1 MAPWWKLTFVPSVL
15 PFPHEVSDLL
25 DDIGFELIELGAVS
39 TSIESP
45 PDISC
50 FMKCSE
56 RDRDAFLAAVP
67 SERIRLLECVEVT
80 EENWS
85 EGCPEVWTP
94 MQAGQIE
101 IVPVSS
107 AHDPRPYSRSAIQ
120 IIPGQGFGTGHH
132 ATTRMI
138 LEEMSDLAL
147 SADPLPHRILD
158 VGTGS
163 GILAIAAA
171 RLFKGHVDANDID
184 EDALRN
190 ASDNVALNDA
200 SAWVSLSLEPLAS
213 FVGPYNLILANVY
226 GEVLVSLQ
234 SEITRLSAPGTIAFL
249 SGVTEIVKDPV
260 IAAYTEG
267 NDWTLERER
276 SDGDWMCLCLKRE

>member
-1 MAPWWKLTFVPSVL
+1 MAPWWKLTFIPTVL
-15 PFPHEVSDLL
+15 PHPHEVSDLL
-25 DDIGFELIELGAVS
+25 DDLGCELIELGALS

-50 FMKCSE
+50 FMKCTESE
-56 RDRDAFLAAVP
+56 RDDFLASVP
-67 SERIRLLECVEVT
+67 TDRLRLLQCAEVT

-85 EGCPEVWTP
+85 EGCPEVWAP
-94 MQAGQIE
+94 IQAGQIE

-107 AHDPRPYSRSAIQ
+107 EHDPRPYSSSAIR

-147 SADPLPHRILD
+147 SADALPSKILD

-184 EDALRN
+184 DDALRN
-190 ASDNVALNDA
+190 ASDNIALNGVG
-200 SAWVSLSLEPLAS
+200 SWVSLSLEPVSS
-213 FVGPYNLILANVY
+213 FGGPYNLILANVY
-226 GEVLVSLQ
+226 GEVLVSL
-234 SEITRLSAPGTIAFL
+234 EHELTRLSAPGTIAFL
-249 SGVTEIVKDPV
+249 SGVTETVKDPV
-260 IAAYTEG
+260 IAAYTKG
-267 NDWTLERER
+267 NAWTLERER
-276 SDGDWMCLCLKRE
+276 SDGDWMCLCLRRT